1 MKVSKDA
8 LQFVITSHI
17 GIDAVIKKFIPPSR
31 PISTNRVDSSNDGID
46 SKPPTRPISS
56 ERADQSDV
64 VARKPTSS
72 DVVDD
77 DDCFIG
83 DIQQIVVET
92 ETSQYDTTNQH
103 DKAADDITKE
113 CNNDEPN
120 QQRVSPVSVTKFD
133 SFFLSLKDIENERR
147 DKCTDSLQRL
157 HKYRGQTHVDT
168 RRNTDD
174 DDNDVLVS
182 INNCNLQLQN
192 KSTTSSLSPEVVQN
206 VYGITKDVW
215 EWGKNI
221 PLLGGVFG
229 LTEFTTNKLLEITI
243 QVNDIDDI
251 LQPNLKKVDDHIVNP
266 LIGMVS
272 PVLSIGEEVIVK
284 PVLHIVLP
292 LIIGH
297 DNDKKKKDTI

>member
-17 GIDAVIKKFIPPSR
+17 GIDAAIKKFIPPSR
-31 PISTNRVDSSNDGID
+31 PISTRVDPSNDDID
-46 SKPPTRPISS
+46 H
-56 ERADQSDV
+56 
-64 VARKPTSS
+64 KPTSS

-77 DDCFIG
+77 DDCYIG
-83 DIQQIVVET
+83 DVQQILVDTEVVEDAV
-92 ETSQYDTTNQH
+92 QYDTIDQQE
-103 DKAADDITKE
+103 KATDGIIIKE

-133 SFFLSLKDIENERR
+133 SFFMSLKDIENERR

-192 KSTTSSLSPEVVQN
+192 KSTTSSSSPEVVQN

-251 LQPNLKKVDDHIVNP
+251 LQPNLKKIDDHIVNP

>member
-8 LQFVITSHI
+8 LQLVITSHI

-31 PISTNRVDSSNDGID
+31 PISTERV
-46 SKPPTRPISS
+46 
-56 ERADQSDV
+56 DQSDG
-64 VARKPTSS
+64 VARKPLSS
-72 DVVDD
+72 DIVDD
-77 DDCFIG
+77 EDSYIG
-83 DIQQIVVET
+83 DVQQIAVET
-92 ETSQYDTTNQH
+92 EVEVTSYDTTNKQK
-103 DKAADDITKE
+103 KATDDITKE
-113 CNNDEPN
+113 CNNDETN
-120 QQRVSPVSVTKFD
+120 QQQRVSPVSVTKFD
-133 SFFLSLKDIENERR
+133 SFFMGLKDIENERR
-147 DKCTDSLQRL
+147 DQCTDSLQRL
-157 HKYRGQTHVDT
+157 HKYRGQTHIDT
-168 RRNTDD
+168 RRNNDDD
-174 DDNDVLVS
+174 DDNDVLVLV
-182 INNCNLQLQN
+182 NNNNDTLQLQN
-192 KSTTSSLSPEVVQN
+192 KSTTSSSSSSPEVVQN
-206 VYGITKDVW
+206 VYGITKDAW

-292 LIIGH
+292 HIIGH
-297 DNDKKKKDTI
+297 DNDKKKNVSSINGHKLNTRNTYV

>member
-1 MKVSKDA
+1 VSKDA
-8 LQFVITSHI
+8 LQLVITSHI
-17 GIDAVIKKFIPPSR
+17 GIDAVIKKFIPPSLSS
-31 PISTNRVDSSNDGID
+31 ST
-46 SKPPTRPISS
+46 
-56 ERADQSDV
+56 ERADQSSDG
-64 VARKPTSS
+64 VARMPASLSS
-72 DVVDD
+72 DIVDD
-77 DDCFIG
+77 EDSYIG
-83 DIQQIVVET
+83 DVQQIVVDT
-92 ETSQYDTTNQH
+92 EIVEDTSQYDTTDH
-103 DKAADDITKE
+103 DKAVDDITIQY
-113 CNNDEPN
+113 NNDEKN
-120 QQRVSPVSVTKFD
+120 QQQRVSPVSVTKFD

-147 DKCTDSLQRL
+147 DQCTDSLQRL
-157 HKYRGQTHVDT
+157 HKYRGQTYDGT
-168 RRNTDD
+168 RRNNDDD

-182 INNCNLQLQN
+182 INNSNEALQLQN
-192 KSTTSSLSPEVVQN
+192 KSTSSSSSPEVVQN

-266 LIGMVS
+266 LIGVLS

-292 LIIGH
+292 HIIGH
-297 DNDKKKKDTI
+297 DNDKKKNISSINGTNTYV

>member
-1 MKVSKDA
+1 MSKDA
-8 LQFVITSHI
+8 LQWVITSHI
-17 GIDAVIKKFIPPSR
+17 GIDAVIKKFIPPSQ
-31 PISTNRVDSSNDGID
+31 PISIEKV
-46 SKPPTRPISS
+46 
-56 ERADQSDV
+56 DQSNV
-64 VARKPTSS
+64 GVARKPTSS
-72 DVVDD
+72 DIVDD
-77 DDCFIG
+77 DESYIG
-83 DIQQIVVET
+83 DVQQIVVDT
-92 ETSQYDTTNQH
+92 EVVEDTLQYDTTEHH
-103 DKAADDITKE
+103 DKAADEITIEIE

-120 QQRVSPVSVTKFD
+120 QQQSVTKFD

-147 DKCTDSLQRL
+147 DQCTDSLQRL
-157 HKYRGQTHVDT
+157 HKYRGQTYDGT
-168 RRNTDD
+168 RRNNNDDD
-174 DDNDVLVS
+174 DDNEVLVS
-182 INNCNLQLQN
+182 INNNNDTLQLQN
-192 KSTTSSLSPEVVQN
+192 KSTSSSSSPEVVQN

-266 LIGMVS
+266 LIGVLS

-292 LIIGH
+292 HIIGH
-297 DNDKKKKDTI
+297 DNDKKKNISSINGTQA

>member
-31 PISTNRVDSSNDGID
+31 PSST
-46 SKPPTRPISS
+46 
-56 ERADQSDV
+56 ERADQSNDGLDH
-64 VARKPTSS
+64 KPTSS
-72 DVVDD
+72 DVVGDD
-77 DDCFIG
+77 DSYIG
-83 DIQQIVVET
+83 DVQQIVVET
-92 ETSQYDTTNQH
+92 EIVEDTSQYDTTNRH
-103 DKAADDITKE
+103 DKAADDTTIQY
-113 CNNDEPN
+113 NNDEPN
-120 QQRVSPVSVTKFD
+120 QQQRVSPVSVTKFD
-133 SFFLSLKDIENERR
+133 SFFMGLKDIENERR
-147 DKCTDSLQRL
+147 DQCTDSLQRL
-157 HKYRGQTHVDT
+157 HKYRGQTYDGT
-168 RRNTDD
+168 RNNTDD
-174 DDNDVLVS
+174 DDNEVFVS
-182 INNCNLQLQN
+182 INNNNDTLQLQN
-192 KSTTSSLSPEVVQN
+192 KSTTSSPSPEVVQN

-221 PLLGGVFG
+221 PLLGCVFG

-284 PVLHIVLP
+284 PVLYLVLP
-292 LIIGH
+292 HIIGH
-297 DNDKKKKDTI
+297 DNDKKKKDTIEY